1 MYQNLLK
8 NYFIPL
14 NLLILGTGTFFL
26 AQILTFQIA
35 GKIATPYTTGFSGS
49 VESSAQ
55 RETVPFEAYKLI
67 LERNIFNSKPI
78 FVPPPAVT
86 VAPVAPVR
94 EEKPPVP
101 IKLIGTVAGSETYSY
116 AIIEDPFQKT
126 NKIFRVSDSIAP
138 GIKLLEITRNRITI
152 SRDGRKEDVEPGDQ
166 NTPAQSQPRPPVHQP
181 PPISPMSPEASQ
193 SPPATVVVAREELE
207 EATQDMNK
215 LLTQARLVPNF
226 TGGAA
231 DGFRIFSIVPSSLFE
246 KVGLRNGDILHG
258 INGVELKDP
267 EKALQVYQLLK
278 DNDRFVI
285 DLMRAGQ
292 KMTVNYEVR

>member
-1 MYQNLLK
+1 MK

-14 NLLILGTGTFFL
+14 NLLILGTGTFFI

-35 GKIATPYTTGFSGS
+35 GKIAPPFTTGFSGS
-49 VESSAQ
+49 VESSSQ
-55 RETVPFEAYKLI
+55 RETVPFEAFKLI
-67 LERNIFNSKPI
+67 LERNIFNSKPV
-78 FVPPPAVT
+78 FVPPPAATFTPVT
-86 VAPVAPVR
+86 PVR

-101 IKLIGTVAGSETYSY
+101 IKLIGTVAGSEDYSY

-126 NKIFRVSDSIAP
+126 NKIFRINDSIAP
-138 GIKLLEITRNRITI
+138 GIKLLDITRNRITI
-152 SRDGRKEDVEPGDQ
+152 SRDGKKEDIEPGEQ
-166 NTPAQSQPRPPVHQP
+166 NTPFQAQPRPPVHQP
-181 PPISPMSPEASQ
+181 PPVSPETSQ
-193 SPPATVVVAREELE
+193 AFQPTVMIAREELE
-207 EATQDMNK
+207 EATQDINK

-226 TGGAA
+226 TGGVA

-246 KVGLRNGDILHG
+246 KVGLKNGDILHG

-292 KMTVNYEVR
+292 KMTINNEVR